1 MLKAVLLIGV
11 SVVVAGMLVGS
22 YAVSLFDD
30 VRKWARGLNRIWVAL
45 VGEKR
50 EERTREEEGKRPAI
64 LVLIPTVIIVFCY
77 AVARFALDSYT
88 RHQRARAQRI
98 ER

>member
-11 SVVVAGMLVGS
+11 SVVVVGMLVGS
-22 YAVSLFDD
+22 YVVSLFDD